1 MFFSLE
7 VYDMFRMW
15 FMRCKR
21 LNLGFSSL
29 SKMSLA
35 KLKSHVLM
43 VTSWGTGQTLGNTG
57 VLQPSPLK
65 GISPKDSGQSPPG

>member
-15 FMRCKR
+15 FMRRKR

-35 KLKSHVLM
+35 
-43 VTSWGTGQTLGNTG
+43 
-57 VLQPSPLK
+57 
-65 GISPKDSGQSPPG
+65 